1 MSKEGVE
8 GRLFSTETK
17 RRAEDKSKRTIGE
30 GDNIVLRL
38 RNGKTYGGKEKKKKR
53 TEQRRGKGR
62 RDLLEEE
69 KVFRE
74 KLLSKLE
81 KLT

>member
-1 MSKEGVE
+1 VSKEGAE

-38 RNGKTYGGKEKKKKR
+38 RNGKTYGGKEKKKRERNK
-53 TEQRRGKGR
+53 
-62 RDLLEEE
+62 EEE
-69 KVFRE
+69 RGGGT
-74 KLLSKLE
+74 S
-81 KLT
+81 